1 MTPSSPMGGQP
12 VHLWSLSEDVAVRAS
27 ADTVVLTGRFGSE
40 KLDDPSPVVREVLR
54 RMELGPILPA
64 NVAADYADGDGVCL
78 LLLPTLSRLS
88 HMTVRTLSVDDLKGP
103 LLSVSPES
111 RQATFDPEELSGDD
125 LLRLPR
131 DVRLTLGDAGI
142 SLASPASLHRVVLHR
157 PEAVWVVAMLAW
169 PVTPGAAT
177 EALPLHPDVTDG
189 ILRYLAAAGMAQPV
203 AGHPRRFGAR

>member
-1 MTPSSPMGGQP
+1 MSQPMGRQP
-12 VHLWSLSEDVAVRAS
+12 IHLWSLSEDVVVRATDDEVTL
-27 ADTVVLTGRFGSE
+27 AGRFGTE
-40 KLDDPSPVVREVLR
+40 RIDAPDPVVREVLR
-54 RMELGPILPA
+54 RMELGPVLPE
-64 NVAADYADGDGVCL
+64 NVAGDFADGEGGVCL

-111 RQATFDPEELSGDD
+111 RQADFSPGELSGADP
-125 LLRLPR
+125 LRLPR
-131 DVRLTLGDAGI
+131 DVRVTLEDAGI
-142 SLASPASLHRVVLHR
+142 SLESAASLHRVVLHR

-169 PVTPGAAT
+169 PVTPGAAS

-203 AGHPRRFGAR
+203 EDRKPDHPAL